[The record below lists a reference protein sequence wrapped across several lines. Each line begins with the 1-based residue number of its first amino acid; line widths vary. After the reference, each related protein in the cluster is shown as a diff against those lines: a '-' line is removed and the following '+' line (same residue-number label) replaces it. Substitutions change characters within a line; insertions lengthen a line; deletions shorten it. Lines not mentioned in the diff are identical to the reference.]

1 MRFGSV
7 FTTVKA
13 YDYLVPEA
21 DKPLSA
27 LPSRAAR
34 ATAFTSILF
43 GGLLGG
49 LMGYLLINVQCE
61 GDCHAQK
68 GLAVFIGS
76 VSFAIGMSIV
86 AVLGLRAVGEWREAR
101 DAFDD

>member
-1 MRFGSV
+1 
-7 FTTVKA
+7 
-13 YDYLVPEA
+13 
-21 DKPLSA
+21 
-27 LPSRAAR
+27 
-34 ATAFTSILF
+34 
-43 GGLLGG
+43 
-49 LMGYLLINVQCE
+49 MGYLLINVQCE
-61 GDCHAQK
+61 GDCHVQK